1 MHRSLQIGLLLAVS
15 LHAFDEMALVIV
27 LPTISAELDGSALY
41 GVTLAAYVLAA
52 LVSTAWCG
60 DWLDRHGPYGAFNLA
75 LLCFAGGLIL
85 ATQAQTIEIFIFAR
99 ILQGI
104 GGGIVFTLAYSVT
117 NQLCAADEKSRMVAW
132 LDSAWL
138 LPSLLAPAF
147 AGLLVEVWSWRGL
160 FWLQLPLLLVMA
172 VLLKKPMRQLR
183 RPLTAYKFASLIG
196 ALRIGLCC
204 LAVVVLTAQPLHS
217 GWLLL
222 LPLGWMM
229 WRPLSHVLPPQWW
242 QLRTPLA
249 LTVVLHGG
257 VFFVFYGVELYL
269 PLYLIEARGMGI
281 TATGLALTCAA
292 FAWVGASF
300 LQSIADRNISH
311 RQSLLVGILL
321 FALALLMLAL
331 LLLPTMPL
339 WIIYPAWGLMGF
351 GMGFAYNSVA
361 TAAMLATERGREG
374 ATASATG
381 VMDSLGIGL
390 AAGLGGAL
398 KNQVEYRGGG
408 LDLFMQLI
416 GLLMLAVSFW
426 LAWTT
431 WRRFPKDKS
440 WHLGP

>member
-1 MHRSLQIGLLLAVS
+1 
-15 LHAFDEMALVIV
+15 
-27 LPTISAELDGSALY
+27 
-41 GVTLAAYVLAA
+41 
-52 LVSTAWCG
+52 
-60 DWLDRHGPYGAFNLA
+60 
-75 LLCFAGGLIL
+75 
-85 ATQAQTIEIFIFAR
+85 
-99 ILQGI
+99 
-104 GGGIVFTLAYSVT
+104 
-117 NQLCAADEKSRMVAW
+117 
-132 LDSAWL
+132 
-138 LPSLLAPAF
+138 
-147 AGLLVEVWSWRGL
+147 
-160 FWLQLPLLLVMA
+160 
-172 VLLKKPMRQLR
+172 
-183 RPLTAYKFASLIG
+183 
-196 ALRIGLCC
+196 
-204 LAVVVLTAQPLHS
+204 
-217 GWLLL
+217 
-222 LPLGWMM
+222 
-229 WRPLSHVLPPQWW
+229 
-242 QLRTPLA
+242 
-249 LTVVLHGG
+249 
-257 VFFVFYGVELYL
+257 
-269 PLYLIEARGMGI
+269 MGI

-361 TAAMLATERGREG
+361 TAAMLSTERGREG